1 MLTAHPVLLTD
12 LTEEYAAPEARS
24 ARQGRAGVRR
34 RPAGVATLRPDHE
47 VPDHKLPDREV
58 PDHGGPDHGVP
69 DPPPPGPLDPVH
81 PKPQP
86 PPVPAP
92 EPEPAPRPGSD
103 RGAPADAAPGTAGA
117 GRPA

>member
-47 VPDHKLPDREV
+47 LPDREV

>member
-12 LTEEYAAPEARS
+12 LTEEYEAPEALP
-24 ARQGRAGVRR
+24 AQQGLAEVRR
-34 RPAGVATLRPDHE
+34 RPADVATLRPDQE
-47 VPDHKLPDREV
+47 APDHEA
-58 PDHGGPDHGVP
+58 PDHGAPDHGVP

-103 RGAPADAAPGTAGA
+103 RGSPAHAAPGTAGA

>member
-24 ARQGRAGVRR
+24 AQPSRAGIRR

-47 VPDHKLPDREV
+47 V
-58 PDHGGPDHGVP
+58 PDHGVP

-103 RGAPADAAPGTAGA
+103 GGAPADAAPGTAGA

>member
-12 LTEEYAAPEARS
+12 LTEEYAEYAAPEARS
-24 ARQGRAGVRR
+24 AQQSCADVHR
-34 RPAGVATLRPDHE
+34 RPAGLATLWPDHE
-47 VPDHKLPDREV
+47 VPDRGTQGHE
-58 PDHGGPDHGVP
+58 VP

-92 EPEPAPRPGSD
+92 EPEPAPRPGPGPGPGPD
-103 RGAPADAAPGTAGA
+103 RGAPDDAAPGTTGA